1 MTISVGSI
9 DTCNLGTLNISTE
22 NACTL
27 SETGHKWRGNSS
39 DDDMC
44 QIDDTDNFF
53 LGGGTKLSTAK
64 TVDDFNKVLSVSAC
78 CFCC

>member
-27 SETGHKWRGNSS
+27 SETGHMWRGNNS

-53 LGGGTKLSTAK
+53 SGGGTKLSTAK